1 MSKKPWRAEEI
12 KLLQTLVGQRSVT
25 AIAKELG
32 RTPGA
37 VSNKLSRLGLGAT
50 RKQTGML
57 TARELANK
65 LGVTTKTVVSWEEYG
80 LKTVTRVTRYKK
92 QFILIKMK
100 NFWEWAEQNKSLI
113 DFTKLSKKD
122 FSTLPEW
129 VSGNIKAAR
138 TSVRYRHWTT
148 SELKRLHVLIEKGL
162 TYKQISK
169 LLNRSESSVEK
180 RYSRLIK
187 GIRKSG

>member
-12 KLLQTLVGQRSVT
+12 NLLQALVGQRSVT

-65 LGVTTKTVVSWEEYG
+65 LGVTTKTVVSWEAYG

-148 SELKRLHVLIEKGL
+148 SELKKLHVLIEKGL

>member
-12 KLLQTLVGQRSVT
+12 KLLQALVGQRSVT

-65 LGVTTKTVVSWEEYG
+65 LGVTTKTVVSWEAYG

>member
-65 LGVTTKTVVSWEEYG
+65 LGVTTKTVVSWEAYG

>member
-12 KLLQTLVGQRSVT
+12 KLLQTLVGQKSVT

-65 LGVTTKTVVSWEEYG
+65 LGVTTKTVVSWEAYG

-129 VSGNIKAAR
+129 VSGNIKASR

-148 SELKRLHVLIEKGL
+148 SELKKLHVLIEKGL

>member
-12 KLLQTLVGQRSVT
+12 NLLQTLVGQRSVT

-65 LGVTTKTVVSWEEYG
+65 LGVTTKTVVSWEAYG

-148 SELKRLHVLIEKGL
+148 SELKKLHVLIEKGL

>member
-1 MSKKPWRAEEI
+1 MSKKSWRAEEI
-12 KLLQTLVGQRSVT
+12 KLLQTLVGQKSVT

-65 LGVTTKTVVSWEEYG
+65 LGVTTKTVVSWEAYG

-129 VSGNIKAAR
+129 VSGNIKEAR

-148 SELKRLHVLIEKGL
+148 SELKKLHVLIEKGL

>member
-113 DFTKLSKKD
+113 DFTKLSKKI
-122 FSTLPEW
+122 FQPC
-129 VSGNIKAAR
+129 
-138 TSVRYRHWTT
+138 
-148 SELKRLHVLIEKGL
+148 
-162 TYKQISK
+162 
-169 LLNRSESSVEK
+169 LNGC
-180 RYSRLIK
+180 LAT
-187 GIRKSG
+187 

>member
-65 LGVTTKTVVSWEEYG
+65 LGVTTKTVVSWEAYG

-148 SELKRLHVLIEKGL
+148 SELKKLHVLIEKGL

>member
-12 KLLQTLVGQRSVT
+12 KLLQTLVGQKSVT

-65 LGVTTKTVVSWEEYG
+65 LGVTTKTVVSWEAYG

-148 SELKRLHVLIEKGL
+148 SELKKLHVLIEKGL

>member
-12 KLLQTLVGQRSVT
+12 KLLQALVGQRSVT

-57 TARELANK
+57 TARELAGK
-65 LGVTTKTVVSWEEYG
+65 LGVTTKTVVSWEAYG

-148 SELKRLHVLIEKGL
+148 SELKKLHVLIEKGL

>member
-12 KLLQTLVGQRSVT
+12 KLLQALVGQRSVT

-57 TARELANK
+57 TARELADK
-65 LGVTTKTVVSWEEYG
+65 LGVTTKTVVSWEAYG

-148 SELKRLHVLIEKGL
+148 SELKKLHVLIEKGL